1 MRDSFHVGTIRGIQ
15 IRVHYLLPLVIA
27 FGLLVRPDLWA
38 VLLFILPLIVLL
50 HELGHSIVAQSFG
63 IRVLD
68 ITFWP
73 LGGMARMSQ
82 IPENSRIEGLIAI
95 AGPAVNFV
103 LAGASLTFLL
113 LPGIAGSAVGDL
125 ALVFLLFNV
134 ALGGFNLIPAFPMDG
149 GRVLRAIL
157 GRKGDWVRATEGAV
171 RVGRFFALLMFLSFF
186 VTWNPVL
193 PLIALFVWWTGQ
205 QELLAVRLRHATAGF
220 GPFGPFGA
228 FGNFAG
234 GPARPGPRPAGP
246 FGAPAPSPPP
256 PPSAA
261 PREGSGWSEK
271 DIAELESFHGRLR
284 QFRPEE

>member
-1 MRDSFHVGTIRGIQ
+1 
-15 IRVHYLLPLVIA
+15 
-27 FGLLVRPDLWA
+27 
-38 VLLFILPLIVLL
+38 LL

-234 GPARPGPRPAGP
+234 GPARP
-246 FGAPAPSPPP
+246 
-256 PPSAA
+256 
-261 PREGSGWSEK
+261 
-271 DIAELESFHGRLR
+271 
-284 QFRPEE
+284 